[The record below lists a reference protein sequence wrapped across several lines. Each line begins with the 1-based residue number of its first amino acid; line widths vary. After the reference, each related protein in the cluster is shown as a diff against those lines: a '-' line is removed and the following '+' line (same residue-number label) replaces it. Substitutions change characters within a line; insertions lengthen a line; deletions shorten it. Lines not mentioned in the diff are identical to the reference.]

1 MAIIDYLKR
10 YHPQDNETFDMV
22 AHNFMMHR
30 EIAQLLQSRA
40 QHILE
45 TFREMNI
52 GRGHQSQSTDSTNG
66 QFDWQTICR
75 SSGFFEETNLQS
87 FQQLLWYHVYFTMLF
102 CRFLSRNTN
111 KLAVSCTVVHGRC
124 RELLQGTHY
133 QPLDFIVQMIHQIRC
148 SLKCK
153 IFYNI
158 LY

>member
-66 QFDWQTICR
+66 QFGR
-75 SSGFFEETNLQS
+75 LYVGLLFF
-87 FQQLLWYHVYFTMLF
+87 
-102 CRFLSRNTN
+102 
-111 KLAVSCTVVHGRC
+111 
-124 RELLQGTHY
+124 
-133 QPLDFIVQMIHQIRC
+133 
-148 SLKCK
+148 
-153 IFYNI
+153 
-158 LY
+158 

>member
-66 QFDWQTICR
+66 QLEWQTICR
-75 SSGFFEETNLQS
+75 SSVFLKRQIFKVFSNCCGIMFISQCYSVDSSPETQTNLQS
-87 FQQLLWYHVYFTMLF
+87 VVQLYMDAAESYCKVLIISHWISLF
-102 CRFLSRNTN
+102 R
-111 KLAVSCTVVHGRC
+111 
-124 RELLQGTHY
+124 
-133 QPLDFIVQMIHQIRC
+133 
-148 SLKCK
+148 
-153 IFYNI
+153 
-158 LY
+158 